1 MVVNLCLTDILFCIR
16 FDVTSDEAEVIIQL
30 SQKENKSTVLA
41 RFDMD
46 MNKLLLIIKI
56 KDWV

>member
-1 MVVNLCLTDILFCIR
+1 MTDILFCIR

-41 RFDMD
+41 RFDM
-46 MNKLLLIIKI
+46 NKLLLIIKI